1 MSSKLAAALATSTI
15 SWRIGWVVGATSAAY
30 ASCLSAASMPA
41 HMSVNS
47 VQATAA
53 HAQAHSANASLSQR
67 SSHQRMVT
75 MSPNH
80 MCAISCSSTA
90 ARYSRST
97 YDGGSR

>member
-1 MSSKLAAALATSTI
+1 M
-15 SWRIGWVVGATSAAY
+15 VGALSAAY
-30 ASCLSAASMPA
+30 ASCLSVARMPA

-80 MCAISCSSTA
+80 MCAISCSSTR
-90 ARYSRST
+90 ARYSRSA
-97 YDGGSR
+97 YEGGSR